1 MNTTQR
7 TLPYV
12 RQYVVVAIYEV
23 LEQYGVSYEK
33 TDSSTVISEI
43 PIYGNKSVF
52 SISVSEQTDGTQLLV
67 TMMRPYTGLSDDGIE
82 RAITAVANQIAQYL
96 ENETVLAKASPEK
109 IKLRAL

>member
-43 PIYGNKSVF
+43 PVYGNKSVF
-52 SISVSEQTDGTQLLV
+52 SFSVSEQTDGTQLLV

-82 RAITAVANQIAQYL
+82 RAITAVADQIAQYL

-109 IKLRAL
+109 IKLRA

>member
-52 SISVSEQTDGTQLLV
+52 SISVSEQTDGTQLFV
-67 TMMRPYTGLSDDGIE
+67 TMMSPFTGLYDDGIE
-82 RAITAVANQIAQYL
+82 KAITAVANQIAQYL

-109 IKLRAL
+109 IKLRA

>member
-43 PIYGNKSVF
+43 PVYGNKSVF
-52 SISVSEQTDGTQLLV
+52 SISVSEQTDGT
-67 TMMRPYTGLSDDGIE
+67 
-82 RAITAVANQIAQYL
+82 
-96 ENETVLAKASPEK
+96 
-109 IKLRAL
+109 

>member
-43 PIYGNKSVF
+43 PVYGNKSVF

-82 RAITAVANQIAQYL
+82 RAITAVADQIAQYL

-109 IKLRAL
+109 IKLRA

>member
-33 TDSSTVISEI
+33 TDASTVISEI
-43 PIYGNKSVF
+43 PVYGNKNVF

-82 RAITAVANQIAQYL
+82 RAITAVADQIAQYL

-109 IKLRAL
+109 IKLRA